1 VATREVFS
9 DEEINR
15 AELIRHFTLTGADEA
30 FVRRFR
36 GQGNTLGAAVQLCVL
51 PWLGFVPDEVRSAP
65 AAAVVRLS
73 ERLGIPV
80 GALREY
86 GVREQTRTD
95 HLREVTRYLGW
106 RTMDELAWKQ
116 LQEFL
121 FARAMEHDAPR
132 LLFRLACE
140 YLASARLIRP
150 GLVNLL
156 ERIATAREQAR
167 AETWAR
173 VEYLLDDARCA
184 ELDETYRRRIARQ
197 LNKGENLHSLR
208 RELAYAGE
216 GAVRRRHH
224 EQQTEQMWCLTLATN
239 AIVTWTTEYYGLAI
253 AALRRGGRGI
263 DDEVLAH
270 LWPCHHENVHFY
282 GNHTVD
288 IDGELA
294 KLDADGYRPLRALA
308 STPTMATEIHLELQG
323 GGHVERR

>member
-1 VATREVFS
+1 MATREVFS

-173 VEYLLDDARCA
+173 GVHTDHGHRDPPRAPRGRPCRAPLTRASSSA
-184 ELDETYRRRIARQ
+184 
-197 LNKGENLHSLR
+197 
-208 RELAYAGE
+208 AGQY
-216 GAVRRRHH
+216 GD
-224 EQQTEQMWCLTLATN
+224 QWC
-239 AIVTWTTEYYGLAI
+239 GS
-253 AALRRGGRGI
+253 
-263 DDEVLAH
+263 
-270 LWPCHHENVHFY
+270 
-282 GNHTVD
+282 
-288 IDGELA
+288 
-294 KLDADGYRPLRALA
+294 K
-308 STPTMATEIHLELQG
+308 
-323 GGHVERR
+323 

>member
-1 VATREVFS
+1 MATREVFS

-140 YLASARLIRP
+140 SRRAEAAVSAGVRVP
-150 GLVNLL
+150 GLG
-156 ERIATAREQAR
+156 AADPA
-167 AETWAR
+167 
-173 VEYLLDDARCA
+173 
-184 ELDETYRRRIARQ
+184 
-197 LNKGENLHSLR
+197 G
-208 RELAYAGE
+208 AGE
-216 GAVRRRHH
+216 PAGAHRHRPRAGPGGDVGAGRPHRPWPPRSTSSSKGAAMSSAVDPRVVVGSRAVRRPVVW
-224 EQQTEQMWCLTLATN
+224 QQMRVGRRTYAT
-239 AIVTWTTEYYGLAI
+239 
-253 AALRRGGRGI
+253 R
-263 DDEVLAH
+263 
-270 LWPCHHENVHFY
+270 
-282 GNHTVD
+282 
-288 IDGELA
+288 
-294 KLDADGYRPLRALA
+294 
-308 STPTMATEIHLELQG
+308 
-323 GGHVERR
+323 